1 MDIIVAC
8 HRIIRQALRVDL
20 TACSVVVVGTA
31 MPGFVG
37 CLSVTTA
44 TRLAVALISACA
56 LFFPN
61 NKFQGI
67 GYCEIPK

>member
-8 HRIIRQALRVDL
+8 HRIIRQALRVGL
-20 TACSVVVVGTA
+20 SACPVVVVGSS
-31 MPGFVG
+31 MPGVVG
-37 CLSVTTA
+37 CLTVAAA
-44 TRLAVALISACA
+44 TRLSVAMISACA

>member
-20 TACSVVVVGTA
+20 AAWAVVVVGA
-31 MPGFVG
+31 AVPGIVG
-37 CLSVTTA
+37 CLAVTTTA
-44 TRLAVALISACA
+44 RLTVAVFSACA